1 MTTTFSVESSIAIGL
16 HLIANS
22 ISDGTEKSM
31 IAPWRKEFE
40 TYNARRQ
47 RRNAVLEAVA
57 EGYDTID
64 EIAAHTQIPHAS
76 VRRIARE
83 FVLKKKIAEVK
94 TKNSNNR
101 IELRF
106 EII

>member
-1 MTTTFSVESSIAIGL
+1 MNATFSVESSIAIGL
-16 HLIANS
+16 HLISNS

-31 IAPWRKEFE
+31 IARWRKEFE

-47 RRNAVLEAVA
+47 RRNAVLEAIR

-64 EIAAHTQIPHAS
+64 EIAAHTSIPSAS

-83 FVLKKKIAEVK
+83 FVEKKKIAEIK

-106 EII
+106 EIV